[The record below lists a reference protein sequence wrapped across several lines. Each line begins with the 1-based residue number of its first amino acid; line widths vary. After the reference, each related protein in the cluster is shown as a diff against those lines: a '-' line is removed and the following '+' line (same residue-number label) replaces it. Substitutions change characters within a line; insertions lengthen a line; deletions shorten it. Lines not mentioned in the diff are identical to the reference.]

1 MKRPFLNSALL
12 DQFLIAALGAGVV
25 TTFAVAQGQ
34 SPLTALGITVFSGVA
49 ALIIGQFI

>member
-1 MKRPFLNSALL
+1 MKRPSVNSSLFE
-12 DQFLIAALGAGVV
+12 QFLIAALGAGVV

-49 ALIIGQFI
+49 ALVLGQFI